1 MPSTERSTHSA
12 DVAVLGATA
21 GGVIAAV
28 AAAREGASVVL
39 LEPGRHVGGML
50 SGGLSRTDV
59 ERQEGLIGGVA
70 GEVFTRI
77 GAHYGGGPTWRFEP
91 HVAEGVLVELLGEAG
106 VTVLHDAALAGLA
119 MDGRRIRTARLADGR
134 AVDAAVWVD
143 ASYEGDL
150 LAAAGAT
157 WTIGRE
163 DRSLHGERWAGRQ
176 EILPNPHQARVAV
189 SARDDDGALS
199 PRIVPYDALVAPG
212 TGDGAVQSY
221 CYRICLATA
230 HDRRPLAPPPDYDRA
245 TYRLAERYLGGLVRA
260 GITPSMHDVLGM
272 SSLPGGK
279 VDVNSHGPFSTDLPG
294 AGRDHAQAD
303 APTRVRIAREH
314 RHWAQG
320 LLHFLATDP
329 VVPGAIHDLLAPY
342 GYPADEFADDDGWPH
357 QLYVR
362 EARRLQGEHVLTEAD
377 LLGGVIP
384 ADTVAMGGYNID
396 IREVHWVACPVSRFP
411 DVHDEVLVEGY
422 RSVPVRPYGIPYR
435 ALLPRGAEVENL
447 LVSTCLSA
455 SAVAFSSLRM
465 EPQFMVAAHAAGI
478 AAALAARRSSVVHDV
493 DVPDLRIRL
502 AASGQVLV
510 PG

>member
-1 MPSTERSTHSA
+1 MPSTEQPDLSA

-39 LEPGRHVGGML
+39 LEPRRHVGGML

-70 GEVFTRI
+70 GEVFARI

-91 HVAEGVLVELLGEAG
+91 HVAEGVLLDLLGEAG
-106 VTVLHDAALAGLA
+106 VTVVHEAALAGL
-119 MDGRRIRTARLADGR
+119 DGDDRRIRAARLTDGR
-134 AVDAAVWVD
+134 AVDAAAWID
-143 ASYEGDL
+143 ATYEGDL
-150 LAAAGAT
+150 LAAAGAA
-157 WTIGRE
+157 WAIGRE

-189 SARDDDGALS
+189 SAREHDGALS
-199 PRIVPYDALVAPG
+199 PGVVPYDALVAPG
-212 TGDGAVQSY
+212 VGDGAVQAY

-230 HDRRPLAPPPDYDRA
+230 DDRRPLAPPPDYDRA
-245 TYRLAERYLGGLVRA
+245 AYRLVERYLEGLVRA

-294 AGRDHAQAD
+294 AGRDQAQAD
-303 APTRVRIAREH
+303 APTRARIALEH

-329 VVPGAIHDLLAPY
+329 VVPGEIHELLAPY
-342 GYPADEFADDDGWPH
+342 GYPADEFTDDAGWPH

-384 ADTVAMGGYNID
+384 ADTIAMGGYNID
-396 IREVHWVACPVSRFP
+396 IREVHWVACPISRFP

-435 ALLPRGAEVENL
+435 ALLPRRAEVENL

-465 EPQFMVAAHAAGI
+465 EPQFMVAGHAAGV
-478 AAALAARRSSVVHDV
+478 AAALAARGSGVVHDV
-493 DVPDLRIRL
+493 DVASLRDRL
-502 AASGQVLV
+502 AAGGQVLV